1 MSCGFHNRILRMYL
15 SNRQISVEQP
25 GERFFRTYF
34 GGWGLIA
41 YYLLKE
47 MGPGEDVR
55 EAALAEREWV
65 RRARKAYLQVGK
77 SVEGFTGGDSNGCY

>member
-1 MSCGFHNRILRMYL
+1 MSRGFHNKVLHVDL

-25 GERFFRTYF
+25 GENFFRTYF

-41 YYLLKE
+41 YYLLQE

-65 RRARKAYLQVGK
+65 RRAREAYPQVGK
-77 SVEGFTGGDSNGCY
+77 SVEDFTGGNSNGCY